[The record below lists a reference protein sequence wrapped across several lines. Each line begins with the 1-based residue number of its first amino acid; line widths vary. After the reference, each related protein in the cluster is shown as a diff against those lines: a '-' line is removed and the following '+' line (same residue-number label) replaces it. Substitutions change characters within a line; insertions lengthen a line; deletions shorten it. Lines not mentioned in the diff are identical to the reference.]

1 MQLVQISK
9 EQMTSDFLENLHQ
22 NVFDHR
28 LPASYFRYD
37 TCLAVKN
44 GSEDLVSYALVREVS
59 SDTVELAWGG
69 TVPELRGAASVKTLT
84 MFVDECL
91 KHFENVT
98 YQTWNKNHK
107 MLKLGLGI
115 GFNVVGCRQ
124 AVNGDIF
131 LILNKGRE

>member
-9 EQMTSDFLENLHQ
+9 EEMSSDFLENLHRC
-22 NVFDHR
+22 VFEAK
-28 LPASYFRYD
+28 LPNSYFRYD
-37 TCLAVKN
+37 TCLVVKN
-44 GSEDLVSYALVREVS
+44 DSGDLVSYALVREVS

-69 TVPELRGAASVKTLT
+69 TVPELRGFSSIKALT

-115 GFNVVGCRQ
+115 GFNVIGCRQ
-124 AVNGDIF
+124 SSNGDIF
-131 LILNKGRE
+131 LILNKGR

>member
-1 MQLVQISK
+1 MQLVQIPK
-9 EQMTSDFLENLHQ
+9 SDITPEFLENLHHS
-22 NVFDHR
+22 VFDNR

-37 TCLAVKN
+37 LCLAVKN
-44 GSEDLVSYALVREVS
+44 DSGDLVSYALVREVS

-69 TVPELRGAASVKTLT
+69 TVPELRGAASVRTLT

-91 KHFENVT
+91 KHFPNVM

>member
-9 EQMTSDFLENLHQ
+9 DQMTSDFLENLHQ
-22 NVFDHR
+22 CVFNYK
-28 LPASYFRYD
+28 LPSSYFRYD

-44 GSEDLVSYALVREVS
+44 ENEELVSYALVREVS

-69 TVPELRGAASVKTLT
+69 TVPELRGFSSVKTLT
-84 MFVDECL
+84 MFVEECL
-91 KHFENVT
+91 KHFENVM

-115 GFNVVGCRQ
+115 GFDVVGCRQ
-124 AVNGDIF
+124 ATNGDIF
-131 LILNKGRE
+131 LILNKKRG